1 MEQFEALVKKDD
13 AGRLTILEL
22 PFDARAAFGKP
33 RGTIHVCGRING
45 TEYRGKLLARGGGKF
60 VMVLDK
66 ALQKAIGFAGQAMSA
81 AVTMAPEEEKAGGE
95 SPEKAVDSRC
105 GMDLLTAIKT
115 RQSIRKFTERPV
127 SGEMVNAILC
137 AGMRAPTAKNKRP
150 CHFIVITDRQ
160 LLSTLARQNTNAAML
175 EGAAG
180 AIVVCGDKNR
190 EGIKEFLCAD
200 CAAATQNMLL
210 GIHGLGLGGVW
221 CGVAPNSDWRKLL
234 IGQLALPPKVEPVSV
249 SAFGWPDET
258 KELCDRWETAKVHC
272 NRW

>member
-1 MEQFEALVKKDD
+1 M
-13 AGRLTILEL
+13 
-22 PFDARAAFGKP
+22 
-33 RGTIHVCGRING
+33 CGRING
-45 TEYRGKLLARGGGKF
+45 TEYRSKLLARGGGKF

-95 SPEKAVDSRC
+95 SPEKAMDNRC

-127 SGEMVNAILC
+127 NEEMVNAIVC

-160 LLSTLARQNTNAAML
+160 LLSALARQNTNAAMV
-175 EGAAG
+175 EAAAG

-190 EGIKEFLCAD
+190 GDQRVFIRRLCRRHTKH
-200 CAAATQNMLL
+200 AAWHPRL
-210 GIHGLGLGGVW
+210 GAGRRLVRRG
-221 CGVAPNSDWRKLL
+221 AQFR
-234 IGQLALPPKVEPVSV
+234 LAKAVDRAAGASPKVEPVSV
-249 SAFGWPDET
+249 IAFGWPDET
-258 KELCDRWETAKVHC
+258 KELCDRWEAAKVHC